1 MMTVR
6 VLRVFLS
13 AFLLLDAASSGTPTL
28 VGTTAPGPMTLVERY
43 CKGRIILRAD
53 EDWTSNLPA
62 DLFFEGSGNIV
73 VASDGSVFVSNSMR
87 HTIFKF
93 DAAGKFV
100 KTFGRRG
107 QGPGD
112 LTHPARLSILD
123 GKYLVVGEYATNQR
137 ISLFDLDGK
146 FVKIVNTGRFTSQ
159 PVALKDG
166 KIAYVSIRGKMEL
179 KEMVSIGEVFIV
191 DWKSGAQKSI
201 VLHEIRNPMERMPR
215 GGIVLASAGAVVL
228 GRTHDGGLVVG
239 TTQSPRLDIFSAE
252 GSKLQTLD
260 TGWKAIPVTSE
271 YRNRYKDLQRRRA
284 EAKGEKPPTKD
295 PLLPES
301 LEILEDIWTD
311 SEGNILVCK
320 KTDCLEDC
328 PIAVRAYS
336 PQGDFLCDFTLDP
349 GPFILSA
356 DWRFKRIIMTGR
368 GLYGLL
374 EFKDDADGFLH
385 LVRMIFRP

>member
-6 VLRVFLS
+6 VLRVLLF
-13 AFLLLDAASSGTPTL
+13 AFLFAAAAP
-28 VGTTAPGPMTLVERY
+28 PGPTTLADRY
-43 CKGRIILRAD
+43 RTGRIVLRAD

-62 DLFFEGSGNIV
+62 DFVFEGSGSIA
-73 VASDGSVFVSNSMR
+73 VAPDGSVFISNTTR
-87 HTIFKF
+87 HTIYKF

-100 KTFGRRG
+100 KTFGRQG

-112 LTHPARLSILD
+112 LTHPGRLSILD
-123 GKYLVVGEYATNQR
+123 DKYLVVGEYATNQR

-146 FVKIVNTGRFTSQ
+146 FVKIVGTGRFTSQ
-159 PVALKDG
+159 PIALRDG
-166 KIAYVSIRGKMEL
+166 KIGYLSLRGRIDQ
-179 KEMVSIGEVFIV
+179 KEMVSIGEVFIL
-191 DWKSGAQKSI
+191 DWKSGVQKS
-201 VLHEIRNPMERMPR
+201 VVRHEIRNPIERMPR

-228 GRTHDGGLVVG
+228 ARTHYGGLVVG
-239 TTQSPRLDIFSAE
+239 TTQSPRLDIFSDN
-252 GSKLQTLD
+252 GSKLRTLD
-260 TGWKAIPVTSE
+260 TGWKAAPVTSE
-271 YRNRYKDLQRRRA
+271 YRERYKAFQRRRA
-284 EAKGEKPPTKD
+284 DAEGKKLPTKD
-295 PLLPES
+295 PLLPE
-301 LEILEDIWTD
+301 ILETLQDVWSD

-328 PIAVRAYS
+328 PLVVRAYS

-374 EFKDDADGFLH
+374 EFKDDPDGFLH
-385 LVRMIFRP
+385 LVRTVFRPQ